1 MAVITS
7 ANPATVAAM
16 LFAVPVVYFIA
27 SYYYLARWHRKCWL
41 FNTAV
46 HENGRLTLLGSLFYF
61 DHFVSHIPMIA
72 TFALCAAGGIA
83 LTARVPFDAA
93 TALRAG
99 HLARLLMG
107 AAFALAAVSFIGSI
121 AFAGWQRT
129 IDYCLQRIERDG
141 VMSSGGLW
149 NQLQLSNVPIALG
162 TVGAGIAI
170 QCALVESSHAN
181 DVSLLIGGILLIAA
195 AVAIMVSMS
204 LMTWQSWAALR
215 NPRWL
220 AHSMR
225 EVATF
230 PLTGVPIALGAV
242 GLVQNALGGSAT
254 WSVRFGA
261 LSLILIGLGV
271 LIVAIEFVLIRGV
284 DILAIAQKPLFAGE
298 RMTLPYLLA
307 SHVFEHAL
315 DFIFIGLFA
324 GGAYALAYR
333 LALA

>member
-41 FNTAV
+41 FNIVV

-83 LTARVPFDAA
+83 LTARVPF
-93 TALRAG
+93 
-99 HLARLLMG
+99 
-107 AAFALAAVSFIGSI
+107 
-121 AFAGWQRT
+121 
-129 IDYCLQRIERDG
+129 
-141 VMSSGGLW
+141 
-149 NQLQLSNVPIALG
+149 ALG

-170 QCALVESSHAN
+170 QCALVDSSHAN

-242 GLVQNALGGSAT
+242 GLVQNALGESAT

-271 LIVAIEFVLIRGV
+271 LIVR
-284 DILAIAQKPLFAGE
+284 
-298 RMTLPYLLA
+298 
-307 SHVFEHAL
+307 S
-315 DFIFIGLFA
+315 
-324 GGAYALAYR
+324 
-333 LALA
+333 